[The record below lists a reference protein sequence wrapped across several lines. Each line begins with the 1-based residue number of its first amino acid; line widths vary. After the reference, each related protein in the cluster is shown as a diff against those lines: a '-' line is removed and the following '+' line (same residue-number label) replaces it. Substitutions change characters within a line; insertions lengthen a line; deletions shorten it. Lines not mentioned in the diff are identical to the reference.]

1 MKIQMMIATVAV
13 GLMVGCA
20 SHNINEPAG
29 ASLAGTRFADLPPA
43 VQNTIRRQNPNGQIA
58 DIDKE
63 RRSGRVVYEVQ
74 FAEPGI
80 NPRLHI
86 AEDGTLLSK

>member
-1 MKIQMMIATVAV
+1 MKIQMMIVTVAL

-20 SHNINEPAG
+20 SDNINEPAG
-29 ASLAGTRFADLPPA
+29 AHAMGTRFSELPPA
-43 VQNTIRRQNPNGQIA
+43 VQHTIRTQNPTGQIA

-63 RRSGRVVYEVQ
+63 RRSGRVIYEVQ
-74 FAEPGI
+74 FAEPGL

-86 AEDGTLLSK
+86 AEDGTLLIK

>member
-1 MKIQMMIATVAV
+1 MKIQMMIVAV
-13 GLMVGCA
+13 ALGLVAGC
-20 SHNINEPAG
+20 SSNNINEPAG
-29 ASLAGTRFADLPPA
+29 AQAVGTRFSDLPPA
-43 VQNTIRRQNPNGQIA
+43 VQHTIRTQNPTGQIA

-63 RRSGRVVYEVQ
+63 TRSGRVIYEVQ

-86 AEDGTLLSK
+86 A